1 MAAFSVEI
9 GQVRRSGAAVRNID
23 VPAAP
28 GPARGTIATIER
40 GELDGSLR
48 ADGRMV
54 SDDDLGA
61 AVAVQIADRD
71 RGPGV
76 AVSVPERVSPERL
89 AVAEREG
96 A

>member
-9 GQVRRSGAAVRNID
+9 GQMRRFDTAVRNID

-28 GPARGTIATIER
+28 GPACGTVATIER

-61 AVAVQIADRD
+61 AVAIQIADRE
-71 RGPGV
+71 RGLGV
-76 AVSVPERVSPERL
+76 PVSVPERVSPERL
-89 AVAEREG
+89 AVAER
-96 A
+96 